1 MSLSIFV
8 GVLSIALLVVI
19 IEFVRRRK
27 LRESFALL
35 WLFAGF
41 GGVII
46 AVGRPAVDWLSAE
59 LGIAYGT
66 SLVFT
71 FAIVFLLAVC
81 MYLSLHVSRLSSRVE
96 LLAEE
101 VAFLKGVTPPATTAD
116 AASQSDDVE
125 PSAPADSGDLP

>member
-1 MSLSIFV
+1 MSLSVFV
-8 GVLSIALLVVI
+8 GVLSLALLVVI

-41 GGVII
+41 GGVVI
-46 AVGRPAVDWLSAE
+46 AIGRPAVDWLSDE

-101 VAFLKGVTPPATTAD
+101 VAVLKGVTEPAPVEDGPAGDASDAD
-116 AASQSDDVE
+116 PAA
-125 PSAPADSGDLP
+125 P

>member
-1 MSLSIFV
+1 MSLSVFV
-8 GVLSIALLVVI
+8 GVLSLALLVVI
-19 IEFVRRRK
+19 VEFVRRRK

-41 GGVII
+41 GGVFI
-46 AVGRPAVDWLSAE
+46 ALGRPAVDWISDE

-101 VAFLKGVTPPATTAD
+101 VAFLKGVVPPAGTTSATET
-116 AASQSDDVE
+116 DDDE
-125 PSAPADSGDLP
+125 PPPPAVGGDVP

>member
-1 MSLSIFV
+1 MSLWVFV
-8 GVLSIALLVVI
+8 GVLSVVLLVVI
-19 IEFVRRRK
+19 VEFVRRRK

-41 GGVII
+41 GGLVI
-46 AVGRPAVDWLSAE
+46 ALGRPAVDWLSNE

-71 FAIVFLLAVC
+71 FAILFLLAVC

-101 VAFLKGVTPPATTAD
+101 VAFLKGVTPPAGTAG
-116 AASQSDDVE
+116 ATGPDDGG
-125 PSAPADSGDLP
+125 PPAPADGGDLP